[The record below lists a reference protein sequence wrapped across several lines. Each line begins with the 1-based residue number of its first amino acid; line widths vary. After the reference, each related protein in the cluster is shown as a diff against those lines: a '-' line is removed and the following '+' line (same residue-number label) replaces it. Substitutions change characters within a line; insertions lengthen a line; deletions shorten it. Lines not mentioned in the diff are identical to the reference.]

1 MGRRRRSSSM
11 QTART
16 TAWKACKLWA
26 TCSLDWVAAVEA
38 VAVAVATVARWR
50 VAGRFASSS
59 APRASLRS
67 HARTWGRV
75 RQRACACG
83 CWCPCAWGHGG
94 GVVAVCSGHVPQSN
108 GCGPAGLKMDMGL
121 DGAEECCNMHDKVG
135 SAAALAHELSAV
147 EQLTRR
153 VRCPAAWLLHGVSAT
168 TLAGGA
174 LASARRSSV
183 IA

>member
-1 MGRRRRSSSM
+1 MLAHVGAGARVLGV
-11 QTART
+11 TAVVF
-16 TAWKACKLWA
+16 
-26 TCSLDWVAAVEA
+26 VA
-38 VAVAVATVARWR
+38 
-50 VAGRFASSS
+50 F
-59 APRASLRS
+59 
-67 HARTWGRV
+67 
-75 RQRACACG
+75 
-83 CWCPCAWGHGG
+83 
-94 GVVAVCSGHVPQSN
+94 CSGHVPQSN

-147 EQLTRR
+147 EQLIRR

-174 LASARRSSV
+174 SASARRSSV